1 MTIGMKP
8 SVSNHLAQKEQ
19 KQALATMTTCNS
31 GSVLETGQG
40 TAVNDTEAGQE
51 MAVTG
56 NSEMNI
62 GDAIKSL
69 TFFKHE

>member
-8 SVSNHLAQKEQ
+8 SVSNHLVQKEQ

-40 TAVNDTEAGQE
+40 TAVNDTEGQE
-51 MAVTG
+51 TAVTG

-62 GDAIKSL
+62 GDAISGEG
-69 TFFKHE
+69 FD